1 MDKVQKSIIAI
12 LTMIL
17 LALLMYLTSMITNR
31 EQEIIIKDFTA
42 PPFEEYVELGMPT
55 VEEVLNYSDIVIE
68 GNYGFSIAGTP
79 SLEENVLTVYFTNPK
94 ENEAWLLLRVYNA
107 SGEEIGTTGILRPGE
122 YLKAVTLDPSVD
134 DESIKVKVLS
144 YEPDTYYSLG
154 TASATLPIIRK

>member
-31 EQEIIIKDFTA
+31 EQEIIIKDFTT
-42 PPFEEYVELGMPT
+42 PPFEEYVELGIPT
-55 VEEVLNYSDIVIE
+55 VEEVPNYSDIVIE

-79 SLEENVLTVYFTNPK
+79 VLEENELSVYFTNSK
-94 ENEAWLLLRVYNA
+94 ENTVWLLLRVYNA
-107 SGEEIGTTGILRPGE
+107 LGEEIGTTGIVRPGE
-122 YLKAVTLDPSVD
+122 YVKSVTLDSSAT
-134 DESIKVKVLS
+134 DESIRVKVLS

-154 TASATLPIIRK
+154 TASATLPVIIK